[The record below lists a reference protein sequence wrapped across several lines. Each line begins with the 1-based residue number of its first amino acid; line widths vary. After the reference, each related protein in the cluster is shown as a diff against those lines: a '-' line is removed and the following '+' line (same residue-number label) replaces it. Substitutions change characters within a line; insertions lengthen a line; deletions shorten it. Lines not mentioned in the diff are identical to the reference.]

1 MIGMFTLQVPLRYLI
16 GALHINFKLLWEPL
30 TKLIASHAA
39 GLDKTVFWELYRQTL
54 QDAAHK
60 CGMTKISVVRVGK
73 YNGLYDCYKV
83 SFLFMLISCEVGST
97 VQM

>member
-39 GLDKTVFWELYRQTL
+39 GLDKTVFWELYRLTL

-73 YNGLYDCYKV
+73 YNGLFDCYKV